1 MAVNY
6 NPLKSEYGF
15 ESPNFSV
22 DISGNIDSNNISAT
36 VVTVSSV
43 VSSAPQLTI
52 GNFIFEDSTIS
63 TSDNTNII
71 FNNVEITNLE
81 STDITVLSDFNSTNI
96 RSIDEIEL
104 DSATRVTI
112 KNSPLKLKSYTTTQ
126 RNALS
131 AIAGDVIYNTT
142 ETTLN
147 YYTDSWKSIGT
158 GDIVINGT
166 TITAGSNSNITI
178 DPQGTGIV
186 IVNDLQINN
195 APVEV
200 YHATRKD
207 YVDRTI
213 TALAIALGV

>member
-1 MAVNY
+1 MT
-6 NPLKSEYGF
+6 SENLI
-15 ESPNFSV
+15 NFFR
-22 DISGNIDSNNISAT
+22 
-36 VVTVSSV
+36 
-43 VSSAPQLTI
+43 QL
-52 GNFIFEDSTIS
+52 G
-63 TSDNTNII
+63 
-71 FNNVEITNLE
+71 
-81 STDITVLSDFNSTNI
+81 
-96 RSIDEIEL
+96 EIEL
-104 DSATRVTI
+104 DSSTRVTI